1 MKIGY
6 VVATPDVTT
15 PLMPAVR
22 GAFRD
27 NLTFLA
33 DLGFDGVELAIRDT
47 AAFDKDELRRTLKK
61 SGLEVSLI
69 GTAPIS
75 YQDEI
80 ELCHPD
86 ADARAKALERL
97 FGHIDFAGELGCPVN
112 IGRFR
117 GNLLEDERRGES
129 EAWMWDS
136 LRAGADR
143 AGERGIRMLFE
154 PHHRFNTNFV
164 RSTQDGLA
172 FLDEMNHEA
181 MGFLIDSFH
190 MNIEDAS
197 FAGSIREAG
206 ARIDYFHIAD
216 NTRTYPGSG
225 HIPFGEI
232 IAALKEVG
240 YGGYLSAQLAQ
251 KPDFE
256 TAATRTMEYL
266 KARL

>member
-15 PLMPAVR
+15 PRMPAVR
-22 GAFRD
+22 GAFGD
-27 NLTFLA
+27 NLTFLK
-33 DLGFDGVELAIRDT
+33 DLGFDGVELATRD
-47 AAFDKDELRRTLKK
+47 ADAFDRGALRRALGE

-75 YQDEI
+75 YQDEL

-86 ADARAKALERL
+86 AEVRARALKRL
-97 FGHIDFAGELGCPVN
+97 FGHIDLAAELGCPVN

-117 GNLLEDERRGES
+117 GNLLEEGRRAES
-129 EAWMWDS
+129 ETWMWDS

-143 AGERGIRMLFE
+143 AGECGIKMLFE

-164 RSTQDGLA
+164 RSTREGLD

-181 MGFLIDSFH
+181 VGFLLDSFH

-197 FAGSIREAG
+197 FAGAIREAG
-206 ARIDYFHIAD
+206 DRLDYFHISD

-225 HIPFGEI
+225 HIPFDEI
-232 IAALKEVG
+232 IGALQEVG
-240 YGGYLSAQLAQ
+240 YTGYLSAQLAQ

-256 TAATRTMEYL
+256 TAAAKTMQYL
-266 KARL
+266 AARL

>member
-27 NLTFLA
+27 NLMFLK
-33 DLGFDGVELAIRDT
+33 DLGFDGVELATRDT
-47 AAFDKDELRRTLKK
+47 GAFDKDELRRTLEET
-61 SGLEVSLI
+61 GLEPSLI

-80 ELCHPD
+80 EICHPE
-86 ADARAKALERL
+86 ADVRAKAMERL

-117 GNLLEDERRGES
+117 GNFLEDERRAAS
-129 EAWMWDS
+129 EGWMWDG

-143 AGERGIRMLFE
+143 AGERGIKMLFE

-164 RSTQDGLA
+164 RSTREGLE

-181 MGFLIDSFH
+181 VGFLIDSFH

-197 FAGSIREAG
+197 FSGAIREAG
-206 ARIDYFHIAD
+206 DRIDYFHIAD
-216 NTRTYPGSG
+216 NMRTYPGSG
-225 HIPFGEI
+225 HIPFDEI
-232 IAALKEVG
+232 IGALKEVG
-240 YGGYLSAQLAQ
+240 YAGYLSAQLAQ

-256 TAATRTMEYL
+256 TASTNTIEFLR
-266 KARL
+266 ARL

>member
-27 NLTFLA
+27 NLTFLK

-47 AAFDKDELRRTLKK
+47 AAFDKDELRRTLKE

-97 FGHIDFAGELGCPVN
+97 FGHIDFAGELV
-112 IGRFR
+112 
-117 GNLLEDERRGES
+117 
-129 EAWMWDS
+129 
-136 LRAGADR
+136 
-143 AGERGIRMLFE
+143 
-154 PHHRFNTNFV
+154 V
-164 RSTQDGLA
+164 R
-172 FLDEMNHEA
+172 
-181 MGFLIDSFH
+181 
-190 MNIEDAS
+190 
-197 FAGSIREAG
+197 
-206 ARIDYFHIAD
+206 
-216 NTRTYPGSG
+216 
-225 HIPFGEI
+225 
-232 IAALKEVG
+232 
-240 YGGYLSAQLAQ
+240 
-251 KPDFE
+251 
-256 TAATRTMEYL
+256 
-266 KARL
+266 